1 MYKIPILILF
11 FNRPKNILKI
21 IKILEKIK
29 PSKIYISADGPRHNK
44 TNDIKLC
51 QETKDIFLDL
61 GWKCSIKKN
70 YLNKNLGCREAVSNG
85 ITWFFKN
92 EKYGIILEDDCLPNL
107 DFFKFCKINLLKYM
121 NTSQIGCIT
130 GNNFQKKIGKNETYY
145 FSKYSHC
152 WGWATWA
159 RAWKVYKKDLGFWPT
174 YKLSKKWK
182 NYFLNKIEQRY
193 WTKIFN
199 NTHNRKIDSWA
210 YPWSLCL
217 WKKNMLTITPSMNLV
232 RNIGFGEEA
241 THTVTNYD
249 DQKYKT
255 NNLPKIWIHP
265 KKIVINTKNDE
276 FIFKNHFKGKN
287 YIWPYRF
294 FYLITLFITS
304 PKTFFLK
311 LRNNLS
317 I

>member
-1 MYKIPILILF
+1 
-11 FNRPKNILKI
+11 
-21 IKILEKIK
+21 
-29 PSKIYISADGPRHNK
+29 
-44 TNDIKLC
+44 
-51 QETKDIFLDL
+51 
-61 GWKCSIKKN
+61 
-70 YLNKNLGCREAVSNG
+70 
-85 ITWFFKN
+85 
-92 EKYGIILEDDCLPNL
+92 
-107 DFFKFCKINLLKYM
+107 
-121 NTSQIGCIT
+121 
-130 GNNFQKKIGKNETYY
+130 
-145 FSKYSHC
+145 
-152 WGWATWA
+152 
-159 RAWKVYKKDLGFWPT
+159 
-174 YKLSKKWK
+174 
-182 NYFLNKIEQRY
+182 
-193 WTKIFN
+193 
-199 NTHNRKIDSWA
+199 
-210 YPWSLCL
+210 
-217 WKKNMLTITPSMNLV
+217 MLTITPSMNLV